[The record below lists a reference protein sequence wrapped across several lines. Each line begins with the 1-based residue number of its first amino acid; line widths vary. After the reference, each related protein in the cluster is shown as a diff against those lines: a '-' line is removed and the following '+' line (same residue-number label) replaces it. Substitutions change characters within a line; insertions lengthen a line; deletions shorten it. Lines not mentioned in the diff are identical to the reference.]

1 MLFPWSPRWRT
12 TGHPLWTRVRM
23 PTGRVR
29 FGWSVWAPKTET
41 RTWNPNPTRTPIRVQ
56 IQTQNR
62 NPQIPETER
71 IIRNPNFFQTSNAS
85 QQHHF
90 QVSNKHG
97 QLKCKT
103 NKQSN
108 KHDSNYIPARHSAV
122 RLLQIVEI
130 ITNKVAPHREHSKVQ
145 MFNTSETIEI
155 NIHGSPNK

>member
-1 MLFPWSPRWRT
+1 MIKNRSWSKD
-12 TGHPLWTRVRM
+12 GNGSGSVRVEYL
-23 PTGRVR
+23 G
-29 FGWSVWAPKTET
+29 
-41 RTWNPNPTRTPIRVQ
+41 
-56 IQTQNR
+56 TQNR
-62 NPQIPETER
+62 NPNLKPEPDPNSYSGTNSNPKPKPADT
-71 IIRNPNFFQTSNAS
+71 RNRTDNPKPDFFFQTSNAS

-130 ITNKVAPHREHSKVQ
+130 ITNKVASHREHSKVQ

>member
-1 MLFPWSPRWRT
+1 MFDNQGRCCFSRKN
-12 TGHPLWTRVRM
+12 GNGSGSVRVEYL
-23 PTGRVR
+23 G
-29 FGWSVWAPKTET
+29 
-41 RTWNPNPTRTPIRVQ
+41 
-56 IQTQNR
+56 TQNR
-62 NPQIPETER
+62 NPNLKPEPDPNSNSGTNSNPKPKPADT
-71 IIRNPNFFQTSNAS
+71 RNRTDNPKPDFFSN
-85 QQHHF
+85 QQCKPATPF
-90 QVSNKHG
+90 QVSNKNG
-97 QLKCKT
+97 QLKCKI

>member
-1 MLFPWSPRWRT
+1 MRQSSISKD
-12 TGHPLWTRVRM
+12 GNGSGSVRVEYLGTQNRNSNLK
-23 PTGRVR
+23 PE
-29 FGWSVWAPKTET
+29 PD
-41 RTWNPNPTRTPIRVQ
+41 RTPIRVQ

-62 NPQIPETER
+62 SPRIPETER

-130 ITNKVAPHREHSKVQ
+130 ITNKVAPHRHREHSKVQ

-155 NIHGSPNK
+155 NIHCSPNK